1 MKEEIY
7 TKKDLKEKSIECQI
21 PFANLLEGF
30 LLESLLF
37 SIAEADTKNCFWLK
51 DTNRFGIEA
60 YKKEWQQPLRF
71 VYRKEINLTEF
82 FEAVCAKNPENII
95 WTFAVEKVNSA
106 YKIQFT
112 GEWEEMTVPLMIEI
126 SELSYEAVVPEKI
139 EIKSAFYRKK
149 KIECF
154 YFPAE
159 NIVAEQFFSIIK
171 YLELINTMEPYF
183 LIYELVKKDAFDGR
197 HICEALKLLCKKEEL
212 TPDLQRFQMFA
223 SYENYS
229 FMRKKWKKYVKNQK
243 KISSDFPAWEDLMK
257 KEKMF
262 FEPVWRAVV
271 NDEIFFGDWMPDLER
286 YL

>member
-7 TKKDLKEKSIECQI
+7 TKKDLKEKSIEYQI

-37 SIAEADTKNCFWLK
+37 SMAEADTKNCFWLK

-82 FEAVCAKNPENII
+82 LESVCAKNLENIR
-95 WTFAVEKVNSA
+95 WTFDVEKKNSA

-112 GEWEEMTVPLMIEI
+112 GEWEEMTVPLTIEI
-126 SELSYEAVVPEKI
+126 SELSYEAIVPEKI
-139 EIKSAFYRKK
+139 EIKSSFYRKK

-159 NIVAEQFFSIIK
+159 TFVAEQFFTIIK

-197 HICEALKLLCKKEEL
+197 HIGEALKLLCKKEEL
-212 TPDLQRFQMFA
+212 IPDLQRFQMFA

-229 FMRKKWKKYVKNQK
+229 FMRKKWNKYVKNQK
-243 KISSDFPAWEDLMK
+243 KFSSDFPAWEDLMK
-257 KEKMF
+257 KEKLF
-262 FEPVWRAVV
+262 FEPVWQAVV